1 MATTNIL
8 ATLSQV
14 QSITTDLASKVAAK
28 GYAKSADLG
37 SLASKNEVAKSDLAS
52 ALSTE
57 ISNATSNIST
67 QTGRINTLVGSDTD
81 KSVRTIANE
90 ELAAQ
95 LIPQDAQEALDTLE
109 EIAAWIQE
117 HPQDAAAMA
126 AKLTLGT
133 HEVDGV
139 QVQYNT
145 VKAYVEAYV
154 ASQLSASALS
164 EGNGI
169 DIDNGVVS
177 VNIDT
182 TNANGLDVTAN
193 GLKMGLAS
201 TSAAGAMSSSD
212 KSKLDN
218 ADVTAYTEGNG
229 VEINNHVVSA
239 KVNAGNGLSLDAT
252 NGITMAAVSA
262 STDGVGG
269 SAGAMTAADKEKL
282 DGFRIATSAEVT
294 AVINA
299 INISD

>member
-52 ALSTE
+52 VLSTE
-57 ISNATSNIST
+57 ISDATSNIST
-67 QTGRINTLVGSDTD
+67 QTGRIDTLVGSDTN

-95 LIPQDAQEALDTLE
+95 LIPTDAQDALDTLE

-117 HPQDAAAMA
+117 HPEDAAAMA

-133 HEVDGV
+133 HEVGGE

-182 TNANGLDVTAN
+182 TNANGLDVTTN

-239 KVNAGNGLSLDAT
+239 KVNAGNGLSLDAA

-282 DGFRIATSAEVT
+282 DGFRIATSGEVT

-299 INISD
+299 ISISD

>member
-133 HEVDGV
+133 HEVEGE